1 MAQFEMRNG
10 RLYSDEL
17 RKLAK
22 AMNQRM
28 VELEKR
34 GFNSPAYRAAQAR
47 LQQLGRD
54 RLRAAGRRFSETG
67 YFENQ
72 NEMRK
77 VESILKKFKEQ
88 ETSKLSGYRAYRK
101 RVLDGLQ
108 KRYNY
113 KNQGITDDDMMEFWE
128 NMPDDER
135 ERIYGS
141 DETFIIA
148 AKFLMNKRKNR
159 VILTEV
165 VGLSASDAAEYL
177 QAEKG
182 IDITEE
188 EIEQMRELDA
198 YEMKD
203 IIEKINASKTLT
215 GALSALGIDAREYME
230 YKTNFRAGMGPL

>member
-1 MAQFEMRNG
+1 MAQFETRNG
-10 RLYSDEL
+10 RIYSDEL

-34 GFNSPAYRAAQAR
+34 GFNSPAYRAVQAR

-67 YFENQ
+67 YFANQ

-77 VESILKKFKEQ
+77 VESILQKFKEQ
-88 ETSKLSGYRAYRK
+88 ETSKLSGYRVYRK

-108 KRYNY
+108 ERYNY
-113 KNQGITDDDMMEFWE
+113 KSQGITDDDMMDFWE
-128 NMPDDER
+128 EMPDDEK
-135 ERIYGS
+135 ERMYGS
-141 DETFIIA
+141 DETFIIV
-148 AKFLMNKRKNR
+148 AKFLIDKRKHR
-159 VILTEV
+159 EILTEV

-177 QAEKG
+177 QSVKG
-182 IDITEE
+182 IGVTEE

-198 YEMKD
+198 YEMKY
-203 IIEKINASKTLT
+203 IIDKINASKTLT
-215 GALSALGIDAREYME
+215 GALSLLGIDAREYME
-230 YKTNFRAGMGPL
+230 YKTKFRTGMGPL